1 MYNPTTRLLTILE
14 LLQGRDKISGPE
26 LAQRL
31 EVDIRSVRRY
41 MMMLQDLGIPVEASR
56 GRYGTY
62 KLGPGYKLPPLML
75 GEEEAL
81 AVMLGLLTIQNKGL
95 LATTNVEV
103 ARAKVARVLPV
114 KLRARL
120 QILQQVVQLMPDV
133 SYIATVTSGEVIL
146 KISEAIYERQQ
157 VWLTYRSER
166 DHETER
172 LLDPYGMAY
181 WGGRWYVV
189 GYCHLR
195 HDLRAFRLD
204 RVLQSAVRASR
215 FEAPAD
221 FDCSEYLFRSLGAD
235 LPAWEVEVIFDAN
248 LASGQQKILE
258 TYGSLERH
266 PDGWLHRYR
275 TNDLADTARLLINL
289 RCRFVV
295 IKPVELKTALH
306 ELAREIEAIA
316 ESSSL

>member
-1 MYNPTTRLLTILE
+1 MYNPTARLLTILE

-26 LAQRL
+26 LARRL

-41 MMMLQDLGIPVEASR
+41 IMILQDLGIPVEASR

-81 AVMLGLLTIQNKGL
+81 AVMLGLLTIQNNGL
-95 LATTNVEV
+95 LTATSVEV
-103 ARAKVARVLPV
+103 ARAKVARVLPI

-120 QILQQVVQLMPDV
+120 QILQQVVQLMPNV
-133 SYIATVTSGEVIL
+133 NYIAALTSGELIL
-146 KISEAIYERQQ
+146 EISEAIYQRQQ
-157 VWLTYRSER
+157 VWLAYRSER
-166 DHETER
+166 DHETQR

-204 RVLQSAVRASR
+204 RVLNSEVRASR
-215 FEAPAD
+215 FEAPTD
-221 FDCSEYLFRSLGAD
+221 FDCTEYLFRSLGAA
-235 LPAWEVEVIFDAN
+235 LPAWDVEVIFEAK
-248 LASGQQKILE
+248 LSSGQQKILE
-258 TYGSLERH
+258 AYGSLEVQ
-266 PDGWLHRYR
+266 PDGWLYRYR
-275 TNDLADTARLLINL
+275 TDDLADTARLLINF

-295 IKPVELKTALH
+295 LKPVELKTALH
-306 ELAREIEAIA
+306 ELACEIEAIA
-316 ESSSL
+316 KANIL